1 MNISFPSAR
10 RRRAVAASCVDPKGM
25 LDYDALMLLTLQRA
39 RTAREAIKIVDELA
53 REYGYQVVG
62 RDVLDRRPE

>member
-1 MNISFPSAR
+1 M
-10 RRRAVAASCVDPKGM
+10 SCVDPKGM

-53 REYGYQVVG
+53 REYGYQVVR